1 MKRASSSQPSH
12 FFMRNRLTLP
22 SIPEEPRTPK
32 VLDEVA
38 KNDDEEYEIPDRS
51 ASDMGTA
58 AARKIG

>member
-1 MKRASSSQPSH
+1 
-12 FFMRNRLTLP
+12 MRNRLTLP

-32 VLDEVA
+32 VPEDGA